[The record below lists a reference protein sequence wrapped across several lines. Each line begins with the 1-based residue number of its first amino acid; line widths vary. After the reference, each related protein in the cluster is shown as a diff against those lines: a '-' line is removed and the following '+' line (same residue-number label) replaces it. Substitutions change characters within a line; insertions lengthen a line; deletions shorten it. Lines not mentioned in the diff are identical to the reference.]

1 MHTMLHIYK
10 HKYKYSTSFKR
21 DEYSLVVIILKVDN
35 NCTVKITLTVQ
46 LKNYCANLLHIDFIL
61 S

>member
-10 HKYKYSTSFKR
+10 NKYKYSTSFKR
-21 DEYSLVVIILKVDN
+21 DEYSLVVIILKVNN
-35 NCTVKITLTVQ
+35 NCTVKIIITVQ